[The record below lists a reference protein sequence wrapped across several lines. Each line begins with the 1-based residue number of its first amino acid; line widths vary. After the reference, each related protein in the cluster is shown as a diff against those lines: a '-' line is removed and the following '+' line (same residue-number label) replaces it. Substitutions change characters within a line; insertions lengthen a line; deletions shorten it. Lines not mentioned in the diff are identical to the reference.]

1 MKIKSA
7 QFMGRRAWKLCCFL
21 GGMVVLFGANP
32 VRADDESLKSQL
44 TVADEAIA
52 QSASNAYRI
61 LYIGDSITRHGT
73 NEGVLKQLGWDH
85 VSGMAASS
93 EAKDYV
99 HLLAAKIQATL
110 PDRKVEI
117 YFDSQARKL
126 RPIEP
131 SGLTNGSARQKAA
144 LVRATASFNPH
155 LVVIQL
161 GEHEDSVKG
170 PEAFRQAYEQLVRAF
185 AGQTVPPK
193 VVCAGVWQ
201 PGNLEAGQ
209 DSYSP
214 NGWAGT
220 LERVMQEVCLTHKIP
235 YASVRPFALDPSCRG
250 VGKPGVSWHPND
262 KGMEGYARVLF
273 EAFQQKDA
281 AK

>member
-1 MKIKSA
+1 
-7 QFMGRRAWKLCCFL
+7 
-21 GGMVVLFGANP
+21 MVVLLSASSL
-32 VRADDESLKSQL
+32 RADDESLKSQL
-44 TVADEAIA
+44 AVEDEAIA
-52 QSASNAYRI
+52 RSAPNAYRI

-99 HLLAAKIQATL
+99 HLLASKIQATL

-117 YFDSQARKL
+117 YFDSQAKKL

-131 SGLTNGSARQKAA
+131 SGLTSGSAQQKAA
-144 LVRATASFNPH
+144 MARATASFNPH

-161 GEHEDSVKG
+161 GEHEDATKG
-170 PEAFRQAYEQLVRAF
+170 PEAFRQSYDQLVTAF
-185 AGQTVPPK
+185 AGQKSPPK
-193 VVCAGVWQ
+193 VICVGVWQ
-201 PGNLEAGQ
+201 PGNLGAGQ
-209 DSYSP
+209 DSYMP
-214 NGWAGT
+214 TGWAGT
-220 LERVMQEVCLTHKIP
+220 LERVMREVCLTHKIP

-262 KGMEGYARVLF
+262 KGMEGYAQVLF
-273 EAFQQKDA
+273 EAFEQKSTT
-281 AK
+281 K